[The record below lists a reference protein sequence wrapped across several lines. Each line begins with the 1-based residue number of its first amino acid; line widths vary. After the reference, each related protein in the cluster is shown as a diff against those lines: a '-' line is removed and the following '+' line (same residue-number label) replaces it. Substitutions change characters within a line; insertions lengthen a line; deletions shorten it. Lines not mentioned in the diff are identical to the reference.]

1 MARRGRP
8 PVRVSLDPEQQGEL
22 ERRIRAATS
31 TQRAALRARI
41 ILACAKGHSA
51 EEVAHRC
58 GVHSRTVERWRSRFR
73 RQGLPGLE
81 DKPRSGPKPRFG
93 HVARLEILALACEP
107 VQSSDG
113 QTRRTIEQV
122 RQEALAR
129 GVVETISWSSVQR
142 FLAQAD
148 LRPHLVRGWMHSPDP
163 EFREKVTAISEL
175 YLDPPPGS
183 VVLCVDEKTGMQAIE
198 RRFPDRLPAP
208 GRRRRREF
216 EYRRHGTQSL
226 LASFEVHTGK
236 VVASCGDRRT
246 GADLVRF
253 MEKLAI
259 QYPTGIVHI
268 VWDNLNIHYDGPGRR
283 WSRFNERQGHRFVF
297 HYTPKHASWVNQVE
311 LFFSILQR
319 QCLAHASFRSAD
331 ELRALV
337 LTFIEHWNQ
346 HQAHPFRWTF
356 TGYPLQA
363 GVQLKKAS

>member
-1 MARRGRP
+1 MCLA
-8 PVRVSLDPEQQGEL
+8 LDPEQRDEL
-22 ERRIRAATS
+22 LRRVRAATS

-41 ILACAKGHSA
+41 ILACAEGHRA
-51 EEVAHRC
+51 EDAGHRC
-58 GVHSRTVERWRSRFR
+58 GVHSRTVERWRSRFQ

-93 HVARLEILALACEP
+93 PVARLEILALACEP
-107 VQSSDG
+107 VESQTG

-122 RQEALAR
+122 RQKALSQ
-129 GVVETISWSSVQR
+129 GIVETISWSSIQR

-163 EFREKVTAISEL
+163 EFREKVTEITEL
-175 YLDPPPGS
+175 YLDPPADS
-183 VVLCVDEKTGMQAIE
+183 VVLCVDEKTSMQAIE

-246 GADLVRF
+246 GEDLVHF
-253 MEKLAI
+253 MDKLAAK
-259 QYPTGIVHI
+259 YPTGTVHI
-268 VWDNLNIHYDGPGRR
+268 IWDNLNIHYDGPDRR
-283 WSRFNERQGHRFVF
+283 WGRFNERHGHRFVF
-297 HYTPKHASWVNQVE
+297 HYTPKHASWVNQIE

-319 QCLAHASFRSAD
+319 QCLANASFSSK
-331 ELRALV
+331 EQLRAMV
-337 LTFIEHWNQ
+337 LAFIDYWNQ

-356 TGYPLQA
+356 TGYPLQS
-363 GVQLKKAS
+363 GIQLKKAS